1 MIEEGMKRIAR
12 GICEAFDAE
21 LTFDYR
27 RGYPA
32 TVNHGA
38 QAELAAEIAAGVVGA
53 DNIRKDVAPVMG
65 AEDFSFMLQER
76 PGAYLWL
83 GQAGGPS
90 ACMVHNPRYD
100 FNDEVLP
107 VGASV
112 FATMVETRLDAA
124 E

>member
-1 MIEEGMKRIAR
+1 
-12 GICEAFDAE
+12 
-21 LTFDYR
+21 
-27 RGYPA
+27 
-32 TVNHGA
+32 
-38 QAELAAEIAAGVVGA
+38 
-53 DNIRKDVAPVMG
+53 MG
-65 AEDFSFMLQER
+65 AEDFSFMLLER

-112 FATMVETRLDAA
+112 FATMVETRLSAK